1 MRLAVAIALAAL
13 SGCGRSTVSSGHGGA
28 SGAAGHGGASAGAG
42 GHGGTT
48 GTAGASGSIGTGT
61 GGASGASGSGG
72 ASGASGTSG
81 VGGTGA
87 GGASAG
93 AAGGTGGS
101 AGAAGTGASAG
112 TGALGGSGAT
122 GGVAGGGGAGGRV
135 SCSLDW
141 DLTCGTSALTL
152 TNGHVTNFSPQE
164 YSPMDGRYCNASGLT
179 GTTFQYVGPP
189 NSGSSS
195 GVGVDAPAGNL
206 RLSLTAGPGGYAGGG
221 IYFRRCVTVPASNAI
236 RFNAWRASGDQRGCT
251 FKLLLQTFEQWP
263 TTQNPPGGCGSGTSC
278 YNFPASPNIALASTP
293 TMVTVALGAFAG
305 GVHAMPIEGQIVG
318 LQWQLDSPAPVDAGA
333 EAACTV
339 EVRIDDIDFIGP

>member
-1 MRLAVAIALAAL
+1 MGVAAVMRATGTRMAIGIALVVAVT
-13 SGCGRSTVSSGHGGA
+13 SGCGRPPVSSGHGGA
-28 SGAAGHGGASAGAG
+28 SGTTGPGAG
-42 GHGGTT
+42 GRGGTM
-48 GTAGASGSIGTGT
+48 GAAGASGSIGTGRGGASGTGGASETGGAGGASGT
-61 GGASGASGSGG
+61 GGASGISGSC
-72 ASGASGTSG
+72 
-81 VGGTGA
+81 
-87 GGASAG
+87 G
-93 AAGGTGGS
+93 AAGTGGS
-101 AGAAGTGASAG
+101 AGVGGTG
-112 TGALGGSGAT
+112 T

-164 YSPMDGRYCNASGLT
+164 YSPTDGRYCNASGLT